1 MKKRIITIFFILFVF
16 ATAIFILNYRSTN
29 PLKEKEKLFILADS
43 LNVKQGQMRSNL
55 NILTQLVKSLYLS
68 REYSFEGTIP
78 QNYHVDTE
86 NLYKTSNDG
95 LAMVFY
101 TGEKPIGDDLIR
113 DVVMLEQLDDFLQ
126 RVYLSDKC
134 IESIF
139 YYDNSSFY
147 RYYPYLDY
155 NSKFRNID
163 FQKTPQFAFIMQNI
177 TRNGIIWINKPY
189 QSLFSGKWII
199 SVARPVLEGNNLLGI
214 CMINID
220 LSRLN
225 DYLDNIDSN
234 IGVLNPDGIILHPDL
249 MMRDETTMPPWIT
262 HDTLSDSLTVLDFSL
277 LNSNQ
282 SSFRQL
288 GDRIVKQ
295 KDYFYSQRIYNTDFV
310 IVTNE
315 MTSMN
320 VYLYTMVYDDGSVAK
335 MKRLRRRINKSRER
349 RIKEE
354 ME

>member
-1 MKKRIITIFFILFVF
+1 
-16 ATAIFILNYRSTN
+16 
-29 PLKEKEKLFILADS
+29 
-43 LNVKQGQMRSNL
+43 
-55 NILTQLVKSLYLS
+55 
-68 REYSFEGTIP
+68 
-78 QNYHVDTE
+78 
-86 NLYKTSNDG
+86 
-95 LAMVFY
+95 
-101 TGEKPIGDDLIR
+101 
-113 DVVMLEQLDDFLQ
+113 
-126 RVYLSDKC
+126 
-134 IESIF
+134 
-139 YYDNSSFY
+139 
-147 RYYPYLDY
+147 
-155 NSKFRNID
+155 
-163 FQKTPQFAFIMQNI
+163 
-177 TRNGIIWINKPY
+177 
-189 QSLFSGKWII
+189 
-199 SVARPVLEGNNLLGI
+199 
-214 CMINID
+214 MINID